1 MAAAK
6 DATGKYGRCGR
17 TITRACGGIAI
28 VTRPN
33 GHTPAMAE
41 QRRLTRARWSG
52 QERVAASE
60 CGLHIGN
67 ERRAVRQ
74 PERDVVELNSGLAL
88 APPALDAGFRRGAQ
102 ARLIDRGV
110 EAGRSA

>member
-1 MAAAK
+1 MLVAVAPEHDLAVMERRKRAAVA
-6 DATGKYGRCGR
+6 DG
-17 TITRACGGIAI
+17 
-28 VTRPN
+28 
-33 GHTPAMAE
+33 
-41 QRRLTRARWSG
+41 
-52 QERVAASE
+52 ERVAASE